1 MRHAGELSGS
11 FNYLE
16 NICHSSQ
23 RVYWILNYN
32 LPPFAGSADF
42 FYLTYSAYLAGYLV
56 AYQWIY
62 KSP

>member
-1 MRHAGELSGS
+1 MP
-11 FNYLE
+11 E
-16 NICHSSQ
+16 NFQVLLIIWKTFAIRPS
-23 RVYWILNYN
+23 VYWILNYN

-42 FYLTYSAYLAGYLV
+42 FYLTSAYLAGYLV